1 MSEHVTFGI
10 EDCVG
15 ILSLNRPEKM
25 NALTPQM
32 REALIDYLQQA
43 ERDDAIRA
51 VILRAE
57 GERAFSAGADLGEL
71 GTRTWKSEM
80 SDGARVRRALPRTI
94 EEMGTPVIAALQG
107 YVLGA
112 GLEVAMACP
121 IRIAAQSA
129 TFGLPELRHGVLP
142 GSGGTQRLPRLI
154 GLAWSMDMIL
164 TGRSIDAA
172 TALQGGLVSRVVA
185 VDQLMSEARAVA
197 GEIKKLSPFAVK
209 AAKMAV
215 QQSFRRDLDDDVEEE
230 RRLFALCLVDKE
242 SGAEGR

>member
-1 MSEHVTFGI
+1 MSEHVTFSVDDGI
-10 EDCVG
+10 A
-15 ILSLNRPEKM
+15 ILRLNRAEKM

-32 REALIDYLQQA
+32 REALIEYFHQA

-71 GTRTWKSEM
+71 GTRTWASEM
-80 SDGARVRRALPRTI
+80 SDGARVRRVLPRTI
-94 EEMGTPVIAALQG
+94 EEMGTPVIAALHG

-112 GLEVAMACP
+112 GLELAMACP
-121 IRIAAQSA
+121 IRIAAQTA

-172 TALQGGLVSRVVA
+172 TALQIGLVSRVVTA
-185 VDQLMSEARAVA
+185 DQLMNEARAVA
-197 GEIKKLSPFAVK
+197 AEIKKLSPFAVK
-209 AAKMAV
+209 VAKMAV
-215 QQSFRRDLDDDVEEE
+215 QQSFRRDLDDDIEEE

-242 SGAEGR
+242 KSGSNG